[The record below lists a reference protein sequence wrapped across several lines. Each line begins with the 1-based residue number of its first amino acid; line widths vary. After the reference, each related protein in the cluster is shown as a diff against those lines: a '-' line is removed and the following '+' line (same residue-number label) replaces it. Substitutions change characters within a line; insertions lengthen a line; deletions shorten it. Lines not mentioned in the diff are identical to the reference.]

1 MLADDSFSNGSRLQ
15 IDGTACLVHTLP
27 EETYNSP
34 AAPRALKK
42 VEQNYREAGV
52 SDHVLMLFGI
62 GDGGGKTNLRTFL
75 PSGVCNSSRTLLA
88 TPGSLGCILP
98 RAPAAIVRAGG
109 PGVEHLERLQ
119 RVQNL
124 AGLCPVTQETAQDF
138 FAKWREQSAD
148 FPT

>member
-1 MLADDSFSNGSRLQ
+1 MCSCSSASATAAVRRTTIPAIAFAARLL
-15 IDGTACLVHTLP
+15 LV
-27 EETYNSP
+27 
-34 AAPRALKK
+34 
-42 VEQNYREAGV
+42 
-52 SDHVLMLFGI
+52 
-62 GDGGGKTNLRTFL
+62 
-75 PSGVCNSSRTLLA
+75 

-98 RAPAAIVRAGG
+98 RVPAAIVRAGG

>member
-1 MLADDSFSNGSRLQ
+1 MTQKLSWNTVNFFPHHSFHWQG

-62 GDGGGKTNLRTFL
+62 GDGGGKTHHH
-75 PSGVCNSSRTLLA
+75 
-88 TPGSLGCILP
+88 PGIWVAFS
-98 RAPAAIVRAGG
+98 
-109 PGVEHLERLQ
+109 
-119 RVQNL
+119 
-124 AGLCPVTQETAQDF
+124 
-138 FAKWREQSAD
+138 QSASSNRAD
-148 FPT
+148 RRPRR

>member
-1 MLADDSFSNGSRLQ
+1 M
-15 IDGTACLVHTLP
+15 
-27 EETYNSP
+27 
-34 AAPRALKK
+34 
-42 VEQNYREAGV
+42 
-52 SDHVLMLFGI
+52 
-62 GDGGGKTNLRTFL
+62 RT
-75 PSGVCNSSRTLLA
+75 
-88 TPGSLGCILP
+88 
-98 RAPAAIVRAGG
+98 GG

>member
-62 GDGGGKTNLRTFL
+62 GDGGGKTHHQ
-75 PSGVCNSSRTLLA
+75 SCH
-88 TPGSLGCILP
+88 LGCILP
-98 RAPAAIVRAGG
+98 RVPAAIVRAGG